1 MNITKMEEFMREND
15 LMIIE
20 RCIENKNE
28 KLDVKEEPF
37 EKLMF
42 FYKSA
47 LKQLELQMNIIKDEF
62 KLIYNYDLIDHI
74 DTRIKEPKSIVKK
87 MEKKKYDKTYL
98 NLIEKINDI
107 AGIRIVCTLKDDIFF
122 IRDLV
127 KQIPD
132 IHILKEKD
140 YVTNP
145 KESGYKSYHMLV
157 SVPIFLSDSVVD
169 TKVEIQIRTIAMDF
183 WASLEHDIH
192 YKADRAKLPAG
203 IDEEMFACAE
213 KIAEIDRQMQ
223 DMYRRIADAEAN
235 GDAVKK

>member
-1 MNITKMEEFMREND
+1 MREND

-47 LKQLELQMNIIKDEF
+47 LKQLELQMNVIKDEF

-132 IHILKEKD
+132 IHVLKEKD

-145 KESGYKSYHMLV
+145 KESGYSSYHMIV
-157 SVPIFLSDSVVD
+157 EVPVKLTQKTIYV
-169 TKVEIQIRTIAMDF
+169 KCEIQIRTLAMDF
-183 WASLEHDIH
+183 WASFEHKVK
-192 YKADRAKLPAG
+192 YKTKNDVNPKMSKELVSCAKM
-203 IDEEMFACAE
+203 INKFDTKMINY
-213 KIAEIDRQMQ
+213 K
-223 DMYRRIADAEAN
+223 
-235 GDAVKK
+235 

>member
-1 MNITKMEEFMREND
+1 MRKND

-132 IHILKEKD
+132 IHVLKEKD
-140 YVTNP
+140 YITNP
-145 KESGYKSYHMLV
+145 KESGYSSYHMIV
-157 SVPIFLSDSVVD
+157 EVPVKLTQKTIYV
-169 TKVEIQIRTIAMDF
+169 KCEIQIRTLAMDF
-183 WASLEHDIH
+183 WASFEHKVK
-192 YKADRAKLPAG
+192 YKTKNDVNPKMSKELVSCAKM
-203 IDEEMFACAE
+203 INKFDTKMINY
-213 KIAEIDRQMQ
+213 K
-223 DMYRRIADAEAN
+223 
-235 GDAVKK
+235 

>member
-1 MNITKMEEFMREND
+1 MREND

-47 LKQLELQMNIIKDEF
+47 LKQLELQMNIIKDGF

-132 IHILKEKD
+132 IHVLKEKD

-145 KESGYKSYHMLV
+145 KESGYSSYHMIV
-157 SVPIFLSDSVVD
+157 EVPVKLTQKTIYV
-169 TKVEIQIRTIAMDF
+169 KCEIQIRTLAMDF
-183 WASLEHDIH
+183 WASFEHKVK
-192 YKADRAKLPAG
+192 YKTKNDVNPKMSKELVNCAKM
-203 IDEEMFACAE
+203 INKFDTKMINY
-213 KIAEIDRQMQ
+213 K
-223 DMYRRIADAEAN
+223 
-235 GDAVKK
+235 

>member
-1 MNITKMEEFMREND
+1 MREND

-127 KQIPD
+127 KQMPD
-132 IHILKEKD
+132 IHVLKEKD

-145 KESGYKSYHMLV
+145 KESGYSSYHMIV
-157 SVPIFLSDSVVD
+157 EVPVKLTQKTIYV
-169 TKVEIQIRTIAMDF
+169 KCEIQIRTLAMDF
-183 WASLEHDIH
+183 WASFEHKVK
-192 YKADRAKLPAG
+192 YKTKNDVNPKISKELVSCAKM
-203 IDEEMFACAE
+203 INKFDTKMINY
-213 KIAEIDRQMQ
+213 K
-223 DMYRRIADAEAN
+223 
-235 GDAVKK
+235 

>member
-1 MNITKMEEFMREND
+1 MREND

-87 MEKKKYDKTYL
+87 MEKKKYNKKYL

-132 IHILKEKD
+132 IHVLKEKD

-145 KESGYKSYHMLV
+145 KESGYSSYHMIV
-157 SVPIFLSDSVVD
+157 EVPVKLTQKTIYV
-169 TKVEIQIRTIAMDF
+169 KCEIQIRTLAMDF
-183 WASLEHDIH
+183 WASFEHKVK
-192 YKADRAKLPAG
+192 YKTKNDVNSKMSKELVSCAKM
-203 IDEEMFACAE
+203 INKFDTKMINY
-213 KIAEIDRQMQ
+213 K
-223 DMYRRIADAEAN
+223 
-235 GDAVKK
+235 

>member
-1 MNITKMEEFMREND
+1 MREND

-127 KQIPD
+127 KQMPD
-132 IHILKEKD
+132 IHVLKEKD

-145 KESGYKSYHMLV
+145 KPSGYSSYHMIV
-157 SVPIFLSDSVVD
+157 EVPVKLSQKTIYV
-169 TKVEIQIRTIAMDF
+169 KCEIQIRTLAMDF
-183 WASLEHDIH
+183 WASFEHKVK
-192 YKADRAKLPAG
+192 YKTEQEVNKKTSKELVNCAKMISKFDDKMISLKN
-203 IDEEMFACAE
+203 I
-213 KIAEIDRQMQ
+213 
-223 DMYRRIADAEAN
+223 
-235 GDAVKK
+235 

>member
-1 MNITKMEEFMREND
+1 MREND

-107 AGIRIVCTLKDDIFF
+107 VGIRIVCTLKDDIFF

-132 IHILKEKD
+132 IHVLKEKD

-145 KESGYKSYHMLV
+145 KESGYSSYHMIV
-157 SVPIFLSDSVVD
+157 EVPVKLTQKTIYV
-169 TKVEIQIRTIAMDF
+169 KCEIQIRTLAMDF
-183 WASLEHDIH
+183 WASFEHKVK
-192 YKADRAKLPAG
+192 YKTKNDVNPKMSKELVSCAKM
-203 IDEEMFACAE
+203 INKFDTKMINY
-213 KIAEIDRQMQ
+213 K
-223 DMYRRIADAEAN
+223 
-235 GDAVKK
+235 

>member
-1 MNITKMEEFMREND
+1 MREND

-127 KQIPD
+127 KQMPY
-132 IHILKEKD
+132 IHVLKEKD

-145 KESGYKSYHMLV
+145 KESGYSSYHMIV
-157 SVPIFLSDSVVD
+157 EVPVKLTQKTIYV
-169 TKVEIQIRTIAMDF
+169 KCEIQIRTLAMDF
-183 WASLEHDIH
+183 WASFEHKVKYVNPKMSKELVSCAKMINKFDTKMIN
-192 YKADRAKLPAG
+192 YK
-203 IDEEMFACAE
+203 
-213 KIAEIDRQMQ
+213 
-223 DMYRRIADAEAN
+223 
-235 GDAVKK
+235 

>member
-1 MNITKMEEFMREND
+1 MRKND

-20 RCIENKNE
+20 KCIEDKNE

-47 LKQLELQMNIIKDEF
+47 LKQLELQINIIKDEF

-74 DTRIKEPKSIVKK
+74 DTRIKDPKSIIKK

-132 IHILKEKD
+132 IHVLKEKD

-145 KESGYKSYHMLV
+145 KESGYSSYHMIV
-157 SVPIFLSDSVVD
+157 EVPVKLTQKTIYV
-169 TKVEIQIRTIAMDF
+169 KCEIQIRTLAMDF
-183 WASLEHDIH
+183 WASFEHKVK
-192 YKADRAKLPAG
+192 YKTKNDVNPKMSKELVSCAKM
-203 IDEEMFACAE
+203 INKFDTKMINY
-213 KIAEIDRQMQ
+213 K
-223 DMYRRIADAEAN
+223 
-235 GDAVKK
+235 

>member
-1 MNITKMEEFMREND
+1 MREND

-74 DTRIKEPKSIVKK
+74 DTRIKEPKSILKK

-145 KESGYKSYHMLV
+145 KESGYSSYHMIV
-157 SVPIFLSDSVVD
+157 EVPVKLTQKTIYV
-169 TKVEIQIRTIAMDF
+169 KCEIQIRTLAMDF
-183 WASLEHDIH
+183 WASFEHKVK
-192 YKADRAKLPAG
+192 YKTKNDVNPKMSKELVSCAKM
-203 IDEEMFACAE
+203 INKFDTKMINY
-213 KIAEIDRQMQ
+213 K
-223 DMYRRIADAEAN
+223 
-235 GDAVKK
+235 

>member
-1 MNITKMEEFMREND
+1 MRKND

-20 RCIENKNE
+20 KCIEDKNE

-74 DTRIKEPKSIVKK
+74 DTRIKDPKSIIKK

-132 IHILKEKD
+132 IHVLKEKD

-145 KESGYKSYHMLV
+145 KESGYSSYHMIV
-157 SVPIFLSDSVVD
+157 EVPVKLTQKTIYV
-169 TKVEIQIRTIAMDF
+169 KCEIQIRTLAMDF
-183 WASLEHDIH
+183 WASFEHKVK
-192 YKADRAKLPAG
+192 YKTKNDVNPKMSKELVSCAKMINKFDTKMINYKYNNNMVDFYFLL
-203 IDEEMFACAE
+203 
-213 KIAEIDRQMQ
+213 
-223 DMYRRIADAEAN
+223 
-235 GDAVKK
+235 

>member
-1 MNITKMEEFMREND
+1 MREND

-87 MEKKKYDKTYL
+87 MEKKKYDKSYL

-127 KQIPD
+127 KQMPD
-132 IHILKEKD
+132 IHVLKEKD

-145 KESGYKSYHMLV
+145 KESGYSSYHMIV
-157 SVPIFLSDSVVD
+157 EVPVKLTQKTIYV
-169 TKVEIQIRTIAMDF
+169 KCEIQIRTLAMDF
-183 WASLEHDIH
+183 WASFEHKVK
-192 YKADRAKLPAG
+192 YKTKNDVNPKMSKELVSCAKM
-203 IDEEMFACAE
+203 INKFDTKMINY
-213 KIAEIDRQMQ
+213 K
-223 DMYRRIADAEAN
+223 
-235 GDAVKK
+235 

>member
-1 MNITKMEEFMREND
+1 MREND

-28 KLDVKEEPF
+28 KLDVKEDPF

-132 IHILKEKD
+132 IHVLKEKD

-145 KESGYKSYHMLV
+145 KESGYSSYHMIV
-157 SVPIFLSDSVVD
+157 EVPVKLTQKTIYV
-169 TKVEIQIRTIAMDF
+169 KCEIQIRTLAMDF
-183 WASLEHDIH
+183 WASFEHKVK
-192 YKADRAKLPAG
+192 YKTKNDVNPKMSKELVNCAKM
-203 IDEEMFACAE
+203 INKFDTKMINY
-213 KIAEIDRQMQ
+213 K
-223 DMYRRIADAEAN
+223 
-235 GDAVKK
+235 